1 MVKNATDREKFL
13 EQEGAGVVLRG
24 GTSAGEMP
32 VSGALAGG
40 VSMSGVP
47 MNGMPQ
53 GMPESTGLD
62 MEAEK
67 RALLEIGIDEEP
79 KNLGFS
85 YITLRSL
92 GVNPQ
97 AAFKIV
103 NADRKKIEMSLLSP
117 PPTIGKI
124 NNKTVEPKSFYSP
137 EEVDKLTQKDLA
149 DIGVLEDVM
158 KSMTQ
163 WKSS

>member
-1 MVKNATDREKFL
+1 MAKNAMDMKMFL
-13 EQEGAGVVLRG
+13 EQEGAGVAPANGAPVNGAPIG
-24 GTSAGEMP
+24 GILESA
-32 VSGALAGG
+32 
-40 VSMSGVP
+40 
-47 MNGMPQ
+47 
-53 GMPESTGLD
+53 GLD

-67 RALLEIGIDEEP
+67 RALLEMGIEEEP

-85 YITLRSL
+85 YITLRTL

-103 NADRKKIEMSLLSP
+103 NADRKRIEMSLLNP
-117 PPTIGKI
+117 PPAIGKI

-149 DIGVLEDVM
+149 DAGILEDVM